1 MSFILQEKKS
11 KGDTMPEVQIIM
23 GDSQVGKS
31 RTIRALTGVFKS
43 IPSQIKTKDGKVID
57 VFVQIRALQEDG
69 ISPEEFIKEHDSD
82 KYILLGLRVN
92 GGHRNPHG
100 LDYIEKLRSHGWN
113 IKDIYVLGR
122 ELSDL
127 PFSLP
132 HDISAYSIKDSK
144 SMPANEIACKIR
156 ERWGWL

>member
-1 MSFILQEKKS
+1 
-11 KGDTMPEVQIIM
+11 MPEVQIIM
-23 GDSQVGKS
+23 GDPQVGKS

-43 IPSQIKTKDGKVID
+43 SPSQIKTEDGRVID
-57 VFVQIRALQEDG
+57 AFVQIRALQEDV
-69 ISPEEFIKEHDSD
+69 ITPEEFIKKHDSD
-82 KYILLGLRVN
+82 EYILLCLRIN
-92 GGHRNPHG
+92 GGHRNPSG
-100 LDYIEKLRSHGWN
+100 LEYIEKFRSHGWN

-132 HDISAYSIKDSK
+132 HDISAYSIKDSNI
-144 SMPANEIACKIR
+144 PANEIACKIR